1 MSFLKSVFAAL
12 LLTLASLTY
21 ANDIG
26 VIDINTADAKAL
38 EALNGI
44 GPVKAA
50 AIVAHRDANGPFA
63 TIEELADVQGIGLRT
78 VELNRANLSVG
89 ALTDEAAA
97 TSAADSSVE

>member
-1 MSFLKSVFAAL
+1 MSFLKSVLAAL
-12 LLTLASLTY
+12 LLALTSLSF
-21 ANDIG
+21 ANDTG

-50 AIVAHRDANGPFA
+50 AIVAYRDANGPFA

-89 ALTDEAAA
+89 VPTDETAA
-97 TSAADSSVE
+97 TTEPASNVE